1 MEYKENE
8 KLHKVHI
15 VCKTNLTCDEEI
27 KMMDIAI
34 TKLSSKGQ
42 IVIPSEMRD
51 NLIEGDKLVI
61 IKNGDQLIIK
71 KASDLGKNFEEDL
84 AFAKKTEEAWQSY
97 DRGEF
102 VSRPA
107 DEFLAKLGKC

>member
-1 MEYKENE
+1 
-8 KLHKVHI
+8 
-15 VCKTNLTCDEEI
+15 
-27 KMMDIAI
+27 MMDIAI
-34 TKLSSKGQ
+34 PKLSSKGQ

-84 AFAKKTEEAWQSY
+84 AFAKKTEEAWRSY
-97 DRGEF
+97 ERGEF

-107 DEFLAKLGKC
+107 DEFLAELGKC